1 MYRVVS
7 VGGSSPRTLGY
18 VRKSSE
24 LDLDRYIGS
33 VVGVIGEAQLD
44 RSLMLNLI
52 TPVRVD
58 PLRSADK
65 LGIMPGVKNSET
77 APATTP
83 ATTTQPTNPASA
95 TPAEQETTP
104 GTGDPTGEK

>member
-1 MYRVVS
+1 M
-7 VGGSSPRTLGY
+7 
-18 VRKSSE
+18 
-24 LDLDRYIGS
+24 
-33 VVGVIGEAQLD
+33 VGVIGEAQLD

-77 APATTP
+77 APTTTP
-83 ATTTQPTNPASA
+83 ATTQPTNPTSA
-95 TPAEQETTP
+95 TPAEQEATP